1 MARAD
6 AGLLVSFDDPH
17 FPWHGFAMPWE
28 VGFLKLPILF
38 EKRTTKIES
47 HEKMSGEKKSRS
59 KFCSQ

>member
-1 MARAD
+1 MTPT
-6 AGLLVSFDDPH
+6 SQ
-17 FPWHGFAMPWE
+17 WHGFAMPWE

-47 HEKMSGEKKSRS
+47 HEKMSGEKKAGA